1 MKRKLAFLLAISALA
16 LSVAALWTQVLAPE
30 GGKEGEKTPS
40 LLGGLFADPELA
52 YQEAQTLYDA
62 GDLYGA
68 LERLGRAEENEKT
81 ESYKNLLNLC
91 SKAAWAEA

>member
-40 LLGGLFADPELA
+40 
-52 YQEAQTLYDA
+52 
-62 GDLYGA
+62 
-68 LERLGRAEENEKT
+68 
-81 ESYKNLLNLC
+81 
-91 SKAAWAEA
+91 